1 MGSRC
6 SKSYNEQKD
15 AIKNKLI
22 SFELNLYFIG
32 EDLSTIYDYF
42 TIQKKQDNIYSYW
55 NYDYYP
61 SLSYEKQ
68 LEKINEDFQ
77 KVQTNFKKDSKNNI
91 FKEVIIAQI
100 KDRNDKVIKKIF
112 DLFGGEKDVFCP
124 FIIFLIPEEEMQ
136 GNTSDGQIENIIP
149 DQEEYYLSPLKV
161 NTYRFNKS
169 NIDGNQE
176 LFKRLFRIC
185 SYYNELGDQFII
197 WPEKGKTPYPYDLV
211 NCDSPSYINIFCLG
225 KTGSG
230 KSTFLNKFFKE
241 KKSKEGGTGNSTT
254 KKIVRFGLQD
264 IPIRIYDIPGFEGK
278 ETIEIV
284 NKKLVETT
292 KEMNNDGD
300 RAHLILYFI
309 NYEEETVFYDME
321 ETIINTLKEN
331 NSEIRIIFVLTHC
344 INNPYEKISKK
355 KLDAIKLKIENK
367 INIIGSHLGKAYSFE
382 SGYFKKDSLIQ
393 DNLILVNLLK
403 NYETDKEEFGFEDV
417 IRSIYKTFAQ
427 ENFFEVFESIEK
439 KLFLGIKNKIIND
452 KKFEKEIED
461 ILKKS
466 YLLSQTTFAIQK
478 DKAIKEA
485 EKLYN
490 NMFSIG
496 RTLLA
501 LCPILRDIKL
511 GLIKYQKYMFK
522 KNLQK
527 IFGFYIEN
535 ESFKDIDLNNNLENI
550 NETYYENKKKEK
562 DNSNKKELI
571 KEIRKD
577 YHETEVSS
585 AAIVANE
592 VVGFVSYI
600 CLFGGPIGMTIGG
613 VGIVGT
619 SYISFNQFKKDCTEY
634 FEQYKKHY
642 EENKYL
648 SLLNYVV
655 SVQKG
660 IQYFKTYVDN
670 MENERNK
677 VEDNNSSAP
686 NPSEINETIKDNLK
700 SIIKLDN
707 IKVPVLN

>member
-1 MGSRC
+1 
-6 SKSYNEQKD
+6 
-15 AIKNKLI
+15 
-22 SFELNLYFIG
+22 
-32 EDLSTIYDYF
+32 
-42 TIQKKQDNIYSYW
+42 
-55 NYDYYP
+55 
-61 SLSYEKQ
+61 
-68 LEKINEDFQ
+68 
-77 KVQTNFKKDSKNNI
+77 
-91 FKEVIIAQI
+91 
-100 KDRNDKVIKKIF
+100 
-112 DLFGGEKDVFCP
+112 
-124 FIIFLIPEEEMQ
+124 
-136 GNTSDGQIENIIP
+136 
-149 DQEEYYLSPLKV
+149 
-161 NTYRFNKS
+161 
-169 NIDGNQE
+169 
-176 LFKRLFRIC
+176 
-185 SYYNELGDQFII
+185 
-197 WPEKGKTPYPYDLV
+197 
-211 NCDSPSYINIFCLG
+211 
-225 KTGSG
+225 
-230 KSTFLNKFFKE
+230 
-241 KKSKEGGTGNSTT
+241 
-254 KKIVRFGLQD
+254 
-264 IPIRIYDIPGFEGK
+264 
-278 ETIEIV
+278 
-284 NKKLVETT
+284 
-292 KEMNNDGD
+292 MNNDGD
-300 RAHLILYFI
+300 RVHLILYFI

-367 INIIGSHLGKAYSFE
+367 MNIIGSHLGKAYSFE

-452 KKFEKEIED
+452 KKFEKEIEG

-592 VVGFVSYI
+592 VIGVVSYI
-600 CLFGGPIGMTIGG
+600 CLFEGPIGMTIGG

>member
-1 MGSRC
+1 M
-6 SKSYNEQKD
+6 
-15 AIKNKLI
+15 
-22 SFELNLYFIG
+22 
-32 EDLSTIYDYF
+32 
-42 TIQKKQDNIYSYW
+42 
-55 NYDYYP
+55 
-61 SLSYEKQ
+61 
-68 LEKINEDFQ
+68 
-77 KVQTNFKKDSKNNI
+77 
-91 FKEVIIAQI
+91 
-100 KDRNDKVIKKIF
+100 
-112 DLFGGEKDVFCP
+112 
-124 FIIFLIPEEEMQ
+124 
-136 GNTSDGQIENIIP
+136 
-149 DQEEYYLSPLKV
+149 
-161 NTYRFNKS
+161 
-169 NIDGNQE
+169 
-176 LFKRLFRIC
+176 
-185 SYYNELGDQFII
+185 
-197 WPEKGKTPYPYDLV
+197 
-211 NCDSPSYINIFCLG
+211 
-225 KTGSG
+225 
-230 KSTFLNKFFKE
+230 
-241 KKSKEGGTGNSTT
+241 
-254 KKIVRFGLQD
+254 
-264 IPIRIYDIPGFEGK
+264 
-278 ETIEIV
+278 
-284 NKKLVETT
+284 
-292 KEMNNDGD
+292 
-300 RAHLILYFI
+300 
-309 NYEEETVFYDME
+309 
-321 ETIINTLKEN
+321 
-331 NSEIRIIFVLTHC
+331 
-344 INNPYEKISKK
+344 
-355 KLDAIKLKIENK
+355 
-367 INIIGSHLGKAYSFE
+367 
-382 SGYFKKDSLIQ
+382 
-393 DNLILVNLLK
+393 K

-478 DKAIKEA
+478 DKAIKET

-511 GLIKYQKYMFK
+511 GLIKYQKNMFK

-592 VVGFVSYI
+592 VIGVVSYI

-677 VEDNNSSAP
+677 VDDNNSSAP